1 MPLVWLSVRL
11 LDADSDVTIL
21 RLEGSIMRL
30 SVSIG
35 FPLRSACLMILA
47 RTLVSVVRLIF
58 FPCLLNLKSILND
71 LVLVFKII
79 HCFTHFTCRAIFPG
93 SIERAVLRKKN
104 PHGPTISGN
113 LVLCFLIPST
123 SNSRPLEMF
132 KFNPNSHSL
141 WNSLPIE
148 ISEIAALSLLFRT
161 E

>member
-35 FPLRSACLMILA
+35 FPLRSTCLMILA

-93 SIERAVLRKKN
+93 SIERAVLRKKT
-104 PHGPTISGN
+104 HMD
-113 LVLCFLIPST
+113 
-123 SNSRPLEMF
+123 R
-132 KFNPNSHSL
+132 
-141 WNSLPIE
+141 
-148 ISEIAALSLLFRT
+148 LSLVIWYCVFLFPQPLTQGLLRCLSSIPIPIVCGILCQLRLVK
-161 E
+161 

>member
-1 MPLVWLSVRL
+1 
-11 LDADSDVTIL
+11 
-21 RLEGSIMRL
+21 MRL

-35 FPLRSACLMILA
+35 FPLRRSCLMILA

-58 FPCLLNLKSILND
+58 FPWLLDLKSILND

-93 SIERAVLRKKN
+93 PIERAVCEKN